1 MLDGNDQQT
10 FYSVR
15 ELYDLAQSGKKP
27 ILFWVGA
34 GVSSWCGYPRW
45 EELSENI
52 ANNFKKY
59 EKNFN
64 DKRDLLN
71 NLLEQGDYPRFFQ
84 ECKNINK
91 SRYYDTLIKNFRPL
105 KRISPVYDRFI
116 TNILSINPL
125 YIVTTNIDECLEKN
139 LPNVETLQRTD
150 LPRCIDN
157 LNAKQPF
164 ICKIHGSISAV
175 ESVIIT
181 SDDYS
186 QLLSYDSYKELIRH
200 IFNDCIVLFI
210 GYGLGDHY
218 VLKLLSQCVEL
229 KNIFGDGPHFAI
241 LPNNISD
248 VPDNVKTIRY
258 LPEPHTDHRSAIQI
272 VEEIRCALNTKIMRS
287 AIGSDF
293 TKHDKM
299 ISAHLIS
306 DIYPAGI
313 WSSSHTIG
321 LIGPD
326 GKERQA
332 IIGHGI
338 DQSELP
344 LNLSTAM
351 HDLIVGLVCFDKVY
365 APISSLGRTHSL
377 LGADLFWELVKNNCL
392 EFIQWEEQQAI
403 FYTHPEEVA
412 GGELCSFEIYDKDK
426 RSRTIQDI
434 IKKQIYPV
442 PGKEKEANELFQL
455 LEGKTVL
462 INRFDEPNIPR
473 MVKGLLLRPSLR
485 AVLGISDGVSLNSL
499 PRWIR
504 FPVLR
509 LANVV
514 KIGTTCQ
521 QLGIASVK
529 LEFGMDGLVGPAFA
543 LSSGMEVAD
552 NVTSYVLSGRYNTN
566 IAKYVRDNPSTLK
579 TILVFRDSMA
589 GLELRKEIIHQL
601 SCGYGSDFVSAV
613 NASLKAALPSA
624 ALQNAHDQFMG
635 LLLANQLGAG
645 MTPAIWNYQNYAN
658 IALSLWR
665 KRSHHEFNTYCLQ
678 NHIGP
683 YDLCPCGSGDKV
695 RFCCEMALK

>member
-1 MLDGNDQQT
+1 
-10 FYSVR
+10 
-15 ELYDLAQSGKKP
+15 
-27 ILFWVGA
+27 
-34 GVSSWCGYPRW
+34 
-45 EELSENI
+45 
-52 ANNFKKY
+52 
-59 EKNFN
+59 
-64 DKRDLLN
+64 
-71 NLLEQGDYPRFFQ
+71 
-84 ECKNINK
+84 
-91 SRYYDTLIKNFRPL
+91 
-105 KRISPVYDRFI
+105 
-116 TNILSINPL
+116 
-125 YIVTTNIDECLEKN
+125 
-139 LPNVETLQRTD
+139 
-150 LPRCIDN
+150 
-157 LNAKQPF
+157 
-164 ICKIHGSISAV
+164 
-175 ESVIIT
+175 
-181 SDDYS
+181 
-186 QLLSYDSYKELIRH
+186 
-200 IFNDCIVLFI
+200 
-210 GYGLGDHY
+210 
-218 VLKLLSQCVEL
+218 
-229 KNIFGDGPHFAI
+229 
-241 LPNNISD
+241 
-248 VPDNVKTIRY
+248 
-258 LPEPHTDHRSAIQI
+258 
-272 VEEIRCALNTKIMRS
+272 
-287 AIGSDF
+287 
-293 TKHDKM
+293 
-299 ISAHLIS
+299 
-306 DIYPAGI
+306 
-313 WSSSHTIG
+313 
-321 LIGPD
+321 
-326 GKERQA
+326 
-332 IIGHGI
+332 
-338 DQSELP
+338 
-344 LNLSTAM
+344 M

-462 INRFDEPNIPR
+462 INRFDEPDIPR

-485 AVLGISDGVSLNSL
+485 SVLGISDGVSLNSL

>member
-10 FYSVR
+10 FYSIR

-45 EELSENI
+45 EELSQNI

-59 EKNFN
+59 EKGYN
-64 DKRDLLN
+64 DKRELLN
-71 NLLEQGDYPRFFQ
+71 NLLEQGEYPLFFQ
-84 ECKNINK
+84 ECRNINK
-91 SRYYDTLIKNFRPL
+91 SRYYKALIKSFRPL
-105 KRISPVYDRFI
+105 RGISPVYGRFI
-116 TNILSINPL
+116 TRILSINPL

-139 LPNVETLQRTD
+139 LPNVETLQSTD

-164 ICKIHGSISAV
+164 ICKIHGSISSV

-181 SDDYS
+181 SDDYV
-186 QLLSYDSYKELIRH
+186 QLLSDDSYEELIRH

-210 GYGLGDHY
+210 GYGLGDRY
-218 VLKLLSQCVEL
+218 VLNLLSQSAKL

-241 LPNNISD
+241 LPNNVSD
-248 VPDNVKTIRY
+248 VPPNVKTIRY
-258 LPEPHTDHRSAIQI
+258 LPEPYTDHRSSIEI
-272 VEEIRCALNTKIMRS
+272 VEEIISARNTQIISSGTR
-287 AIGSDF
+287 SDF
-293 TKHDKM
+293 INHHKV

-306 DIYPAGI
+306 DIYPAGT
-313 WSSSHTIG
+313 WDSSHTIG

-326 GKERQA
+326 GKKKQA
-332 IIGHGI
+332 IIGHGMH
-338 DQSELP
+338 QSELP
-344 LNLSTAM
+344 LGLSTAM

-365 APISSLGRTHSL
+365 APISSLGRTHTL
-377 LGADLFWELVKNNCL
+377 LGAEYFWELVQNNCL

-403 FYTHPEEVA
+403 FYPDPEEIA

-426 RSRTIQDI
+426 RKRTIQDI
-434 IKKQIYPV
+434 IRNQIYPV
-442 PGKEKEANELFQL
+442 PGKEKEADELFQL
-455 LEGKTVL
+455 LERKTAL
-462 INRFDEPNIPR
+462 INGLDEPDIPR

-485 AVLGISDGVSLNSL
+485 QVLGISDGVSRISL
-499 PRWIR
+499 PRWIV

-543 LSSGMEVAD
+543 LSSGVEVAD
-552 NVTSYVLSGRYNTN
+552 NVTSYVLSGQYNTN
-566 IAKYVRDNPSTLK
+566 IAKYVRDNPSVLK

-589 GLELRKEIIHQL
+589 GSALRKEIIHQL
-601 SCGYGSDFVSAV
+601 SCGYGNDFVAAV

-624 ALQNAHDQFMG
+624 ALQSARDEFTG
-635 LLLANQLGAG
+635 LLLAKKPGTG
-645 MTPAIWNYQNYAN
+645 MTPAVWNYQNYAN

-665 KRSHHEFNTYCLQ
+665 KRSQHEFNAYCLQ
-678 NHIGP
+678 NNIGP

-695 RFCCEMALK
+695 RFCCAMVLK